1 MSDWFESYGFAEVFP
16 ELMIGAYPLDTGDVD
31 ELAASGVRR
40 VLNLAQ
46 DAEYRRGAA
55 SRRSRRRWPRHGITE
70 VRLSIVDFGHLP
82 ADRLDHA
89 VGTVVGWMDECV
101 RSYVH
106 CRAGWQRSASVAA
119 GAIAVFNDVD
129 ISTAL
134 DWVRSHKSTAN
145 PLPHQRA
152 DLLDWWLTRGR
163 QQAAAHSAAEA
174 RAVGRRH
181 ARAAAPRARPR
192 GVTDARHSAARSLL
206 AATSSLA
213 ATEPPSSSCDS
224 ASCTRRADSATRSS
238 SGSSADSATTPWSA
252 NRRAPGSTRAS

>member
-1 MSDWFESYGFAEVFP
+1 MSNWFESYGFAEVFP
-16 ELMIGAYPLDTGDVD
+16 ELIIGAYPLDSGDVD
-31 ELAASGVRR
+31 ALAASGVQR

-46 DAEYRRGAA
+46 DAEYRQGQRADIESA
-55 SRRSRRRWPRHGITE
+55 LARHGIEE

-119 GAIAVFNDVD
+119 GAVAIFNDVD

-134 DWVRSHKSTAN
+134 DWVRRHRSTAN

-152 DLLDWWLTRGR
+152 DLLDWWMTRGR
-163 QQAAAHSAAEA
+163 QQAAAHSAAET
-174 RAVGRRH
+174 R
-181 ARAAAPRARPR
+181 
-192 GVTDARHSAARSLL
+192 
-206 AATSSLA
+206 A
-213 ATEPPSSSCDS
+213 ATE
-224 ASCTRRADSATRSS
+224 AGVTAADATPD
-238 SGSSADSATTPWSA
+238 ALHPHPA
-252 NRRAPGSTRAS
+252 

>member
-1 MSDWFESYGFAEVFP
+1 MRSPPAVCDACS
-16 ELMIGAYPLDTGDVD
+16 T
-31 ELAASGVRR
+31 SRKT
-40 VLNLAQ
+40 
-46 DAEYRRGAA
+46 AEYREGQRAEVESA
-55 SRRSRRRWPRHGITE
+55 LARHEIEE

-89 VGTVVGWMDECV
+89 VGTVVDWMDECV

-134 DWVRSHKSTAN
+134 DWVRRHRSTRQPA
-145 PLPHQRA
+145 PAPA
-152 DLLDWWLTRGR
+152 RGPAR
-163 QQAAAHSAAEA
+163 LVVDPRPSAAAAHSAADAA
-174 RAVGRRH
+174 RDARGRGPH
-181 ARAAAPRARPR
+181 AAPRLDLSRTP
-192 GVTDARHSAARSLL
+192 GHSAARSLL

>member
-16 ELMIGAYPLDTGDVD
+16 ELMIGAYPLDSGDVD

-46 DAEYRRGAA
+46 EAEYHEAQRATVEAA
-55 SRRSRRRWPRHGITE
+55 LERHGIAE

-89 VGTVVGWMDECV
+89 VGTVVDWMDEGV

-106 CRAGWQRSASVAA
+106 CRAGWQRSASVAS

-134 DWVRSHKSTAN
+134 AWVRSNKSTAN

-174 RAVGRRH
+174 RAANDAGAPASASTAADATAGADSNAATAAGA
-181 ARAAAPRARPR
+181 ARAD
-192 GVTDARHSAARSLL
+192 T
-206 AATSSLA
+206 
-213 ATEPPSSSCDS
+213 PP
-224 ASCTRRADSATRSS
+224 AHAHAV
-238 SGSSADSATTPWSA
+238 
-252 NRRAPGSTRAS
+252 

>member
-1 MSDWFESYGFAEVFP
+1 MSGWFQSYGFGEVFP
-16 ELMIGAYPLDTGDVD
+16 ELIIGAYPLDSGDVD
-31 ELAASGVRR
+31 ALAFSGVRR

-46 DAEYRRGAA
+46 AAEYREGQRAEVESA
-55 SRRSRRRWPRHGITE
+55 LARHEIEE

-129 ISTAL
+129 ISTSL
-134 DWVRSHKSTAN
+134 DWVRRHRSSAN

-163 QQAAAHSAAEA
+163 QAAAAHSAADA
-174 RAVGRRH
+174 RGTPP
-181 ARAAAPRARPR
+181 AAAPTP
-192 GVTDARHSAARSLL
+192 HS
-206 AATSSLA
+206 
-213 ATEPPSSSCDS
+213 DS
-224 ASCTRRADSATRSS
+224 I
-238 SGSSADSATTPWSA
+238 
-252 NRRAPGSTRAS
+252 

>member
-1 MSDWFESYGFAEVFP
+1 MSDWFQSYGLAEVFP
-16 ELMIGAYPLDTGDVD
+16 ELLIGAYPLDNEDVD
-31 ELAASGVRR
+31 ELAARGVRR

-46 DAEYRRGAA
+46 DAEYHDTQRAA
-55 SRRSRRRWPRHGITE
+55 VEAALARHDITE

-119 GAIAVFNDVD
+119 GAVAVFNEVD
-129 ISTAL
+129 IWTAL

-152 DLLDWWLTRGR
+152 DLLDWWLTHGR
-163 QQAAAHSAAEA
+163 QEAATHSAAEA
-174 RAVGRRH
+174 RADVEAAG
-181 ARAAAPRARPR
+181 APDAGAGEAPVAAASS
-192 GVTDARHSAARSLL
+192 DAAAD
-206 AATSSLA
+206 AGPT
-213 ATEPPSSSCDS
+213 
-224 ASCTRRADSATRSS
+224 
-238 SGSSADSATTPWSA
+238 
-252 NRRAPGSTRAS
+252 APAHAHAL